1 MLVAYACS
9 YGVTEI
15 HLLSMEK
22 KEQLMYNETVCKF
35 VPVSVYNEEVLMK
48 IEGMNKS
55 DWLMLVLIAV
65 VMTLTDFNN
74 LQTIDYV
81 LIVSVVAW
89 LIMLGIRLY
98 VVNVRNKR

>member
-1 MLVAYACS
+1 
-9 YGVTEI
+9 
-15 HLLSMEK
+15 
-22 KEQLMYNETVCKF
+22 
-35 VPVSVYNEEVLMK
+35 MK

-55 DWLMLVLIAV
+55 DWLMLVLIVV
-65 VMTLTDFNN
+65 VMFLTNFND

>member
-1 MLVAYACS
+1 
-9 YGVTEI
+9 
-15 HLLSMEK
+15 
-22 KEQLMYNETVCKF
+22 
-35 VPVSVYNEEVLMK
+35 MK

-55 DWLMLVLIAV
+55 DWLMLVLIV
-65 VMTLTDFNN
+65 VVLFLTNFND

-98 VVNVRNKR
+98 VVNARNKR

>member
-1 MLVAYACS
+1 
-9 YGVTEI
+9 
-15 HLLSMEK
+15 
-22 KEQLMYNETVCKF
+22 MYNETVCKF

>member
-1 MLVAYACS
+1 
-9 YGVTEI
+9 
-15 HLLSMEK
+15 
-22 KEQLMYNETVCKF
+22 MYNETVCKF
-35 VPVSVYNEEVLMK
+35 VPVSVSNEEVLMK

>member
-1 MLVAYACS
+1 
-9 YGVTEI
+9 
-15 HLLSMEK
+15 MEK

>member
-1 MLVAYACS
+1 
-9 YGVTEI
+9 
-15 HLLSMEK
+15 
-22 KEQLMYNETVCKF
+22 
-35 VPVSVYNEEVLMK
+35 MK

-55 DWLMLVLIAV
+55 DWLMLVLIVV
-65 VMTLTDFNN
+65 VMFLTNFND

-98 VVNVRNKR
+98 IVNVRNKR

>member
-1 MLVAYACS
+1 
-9 YGVTEI
+9 
-15 HLLSMEK
+15 
-22 KEQLMYNETVCKF
+22 
-35 VPVSVYNEEVLMK
+35 MK

>member
-1 MLVAYACS
+1 MTYACVC
-9 YGVTEI
+9 GVIEI

-35 VPVSVYNEEVLMK
+35 VPVSVSNEEVLMK

>member
-1 MLVAYACS
+1 
-9 YGVTEI
+9 
-15 HLLSMEK
+15 
-22 KEQLMYNETVCKF
+22 
-35 VPVSVYNEEVLMK
+35 MK

-55 DWLMLVLIAV
+55 DWLMLVLIVAV
-65 VMTLTDFNN
+65 LAMTNFSD

-81 LIVSVVAW
+81 VIVSVVAW

>member
-1 MLVAYACS
+1 
-9 YGVTEI
+9 
-15 HLLSMEK
+15 
-22 KEQLMYNETVCKF
+22 
-35 VPVSVYNEEVLMK
+35 MK

-55 DWLMLVLIAV
+55 DWLMLVLIV
-65 VMTLTDFNN
+65 VVLFLTNFND

>member
-1 MLVAYACS
+1 
-9 YGVTEI
+9 
-15 HLLSMEK
+15 
-22 KEQLMYNETVCKF
+22 
-35 VPVSVYNEEVLMK
+35 MK

-81 LIVSVVAW
+81 LIVSIVAW

>member
-1 MLVAYACS
+1 
-9 YGVTEI
+9 
-15 HLLSMEK
+15 
-22 KEQLMYNETVCKF
+22 
-35 VPVSVYNEEVLMK
+35 MK

-55 DWLMLVLIAV
+55 DWLMLVLIVV
-65 VMTLTDFNN
+65 VMFLTNFND

-81 LIVSVVAW
+81 LMVSVVAW

>member
-1 MLVAYACS
+1 
-9 YGVTEI
+9 
-15 HLLSMEK
+15 
-22 KEQLMYNETVCKF
+22 
-35 VPVSVYNEEVLMK
+35 MK

-55 DWLMLVLIAV
+55 DWLMLVLIVV

>member
-1 MLVAYACS
+1 
-9 YGVTEI
+9 
-15 HLLSMEK
+15 
-22 KEQLMYNETVCKF
+22 
-35 VPVSVYNEEVLMK
+35 MK

-55 DWLMLVLIAV
+55 DWFMLVLIV
-65 VMTLTDFNN
+65 VVLFLTNFND

>member
-1 MLVAYACS
+1 
-9 YGVTEI
+9 
-15 HLLSMEK
+15 
-22 KEQLMYNETVCKF
+22 
-35 VPVSVYNEEVLMK
+35 MK
-48 IEGMNKS
+48 IKGMNKS
-55 DWLMLVLIAV
+55 DWLMLVLIVV
-65 VMTLTDFNN
+65 VMFMTNFND

>member
-1 MLVAYACS
+1 
-9 YGVTEI
+9 
-15 HLLSMEK
+15 MEK

-55 DWLMLVLIAV
+55 DWLMLVLIVV

>member
-1 MLVAYACS
+1 
-9 YGVTEI
+9 
-15 HLLSMEK
+15 
-22 KEQLMYNETVCKF
+22 
-35 VPVSVYNEEVLMK
+35 
-48 IEGMNKS
+48 
-55 DWLMLVLIAV
+55 MLVLIV
-65 VMTLTDFNN
+65 VVLFLTNFND

>member
-1 MLVAYACS
+1 
-9 YGVTEI
+9 
-15 HLLSMEK
+15 
-22 KEQLMYNETVCKF
+22 
-35 VPVSVYNEEVLMK
+35 MK

-55 DWLMLVLIAV
+55 DWLMLVLIVV
-65 VMTLTDFNN
+65 VMFLTDFND